1 MPVYTYRCHN
11 CGNEFDHTQKFTDP
25 FLTKCPVCGQETLRK
40 VFTPVGIVFKG
51 KGFYATDHKSPSG
64 GKRSLGHSDERGGEG
79 SSESKSSESSS
90 SESTTKTTTAE
101 SSSKSESTKS
111 ESSHSESSKSGSG
124 ESR

>member
-25 FLTKCPVCGQETLRK
+25 MLTRCEACGQETLRK

-51 KGFYATDHKSPSG
+51 KGFYSTDHKSPSG
-64 GKRSLGHSDERGGEG
+64 GKRSAGYSDEKSGE
-79 SSESKSSESSS
+79 SSESKATETTPAASTAAAASTS
-90 SESTTKTTTAE
+90 STTSTT
-101 SSSKSESTKS
+101 ST
-111 ESSHSESSKSGSG
+111 ESSKTKSDSG

>member
-25 FLTKCPVCGQETLRK
+25 FLTRCPACGQETLRK

-51 KGFYATDHKSPSG
+51 SGFYATDHKSPSG
-64 GKRSLGHSDERGGEG
+64 GKRSLGHTDEKGGE
-79 SSESKSSESSS
+79 SSESKSSETSSTA
-90 SESTTKTTTAE
+90 SETATAKAETSTSKVETA
-101 SSSKSESTKS
+101 KSD
-111 ESSHSESSKSGSG
+111 SG